1 MHFKVPLPN
10 CTQYITFNSILQF
23 LVCASYPYV
32 YLHRPMKVTLID
44 HRRRTSQG
52 LASSSDDTDFKK
64 SPSVDSGDSLSHM
77 VKEKLLIE
85 TSSVTLHVE
94 QEQRRDGRGLDGGD
108 GEVQT
113 SKACLPTSTTTAYT
127 HLSANTLE
135 VGASSVVE
143 PTQLTVKDTAKST
156 VLKAEPHVCVTSV
169 KKSNAQQYAQSPAS
183 DSPMLRVYRVLS
195 EWCSPET
202 CRLLGEGWSERDV
215 SQLSYA
221 EASLVE
227 RQQPKG
233 HTVQAVNQTD
243 DSSQPGSVCSGV
255 RETEHVHVRKTYE
268 ILH

>member
-1 MHFKVPLPN
+1 MPVTLIPM
-10 CTQYITFNSILQF
+10 
-23 LVCASYPYV
+23 
-32 YLHRPMKVTLID
+32 YLHRPLKVTLID

-64 SPSVDSGDSLSHM
+64 SPSVDSGDSLAHT
-77 VKEKLLIE
+77 VKEKLFIE
-85 TSSVTLHVE
+85 TSSVTSHVG
-94 QEQRRDGRGLDGGD
+94 QEQRRDERGLDGGD

-135 VGASSVVE
+135 VRASGME
-143 PTQLTVKDTAKST
+143 PTQLTVKDTATST
-156 VLKAEPHVCVTSV
+156 VLKAEPHVCGTSV

-195 EWCSPET
+195 EWGSPET

-227 RQQPKG
+227 RQQAKG
-233 HTVQAVNQTD
+233 HTVPAVNQTD

-255 RETEHVHVRKTYE
+255 RETDHLHVRKTYE